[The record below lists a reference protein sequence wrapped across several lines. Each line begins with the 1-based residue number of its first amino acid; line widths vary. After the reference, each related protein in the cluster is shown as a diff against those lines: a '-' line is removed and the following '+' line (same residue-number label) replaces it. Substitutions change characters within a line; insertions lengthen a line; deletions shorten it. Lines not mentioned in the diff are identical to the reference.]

1 MWCFG
6 NMHSRLLTQ
15 KKRGTLELPVS
26 IAPVDSQKQNH
37 KKKKKNEKSLLC
49 FNLSLWASHI
59 RFLAVPAMGTVLLHN
74 PISMAKRP
82 CPSQSPPPAP
92 PSLNQMDE
100 LLETFLSSSSS
111 LSVDLSFD
119 RLLESRASSDSDQ
132 AHLIDTAVA
141 LGSALLHAA
150 KRSARKRASSH
161 NSLYW
166 PLPRELTINVLSLS
180 LSLCNFS
187 QFRFQICLT
196 LRFALISAKCVVR
209 IIRLN
214 DLQCWFW
221 IEMINQLT
229 VIVILG
235 IIQSSQW
242 FFL

>member
-1 MWCFG
+1 
-6 NMHSRLLTQ
+6 
-15 KKRGTLELPVS
+15 
-26 IAPVDSQKQNH
+26 
-37 KKKKKNEKSLLC
+37 
-49 FNLSLWASHI
+49 
-59 RFLAVPAMGTVLLHN
+59 MGTVLLHN

-180 LSLCNFS
+180 LYVTSLNFVSKFVLRCVLLWFLPNVWFGLLDWMICNADFG
-187 QFRFQICLT
+187 L
-196 LRFALISAKCVVR
+196 K
-209 IIRLN
+209 
-214 DLQCWFW
+214 W
-221 IEMINQLT
+221 
-229 VIVILG
+229 
-235 IIQSSQW
+235 
-242 FFL
+242 